1 MRSGIDWREVG
12 AGGRFEQIVSVL
24 LSTLHPGSRRID
36 GSGGDGG
43 RDHQFE
49 VDGRLELWQS
59 KYFLG
64 RLAEKGRKRQ
74 VTDSLLTAAA
84 LQPDSWTL
92 VTPMVPTPEELAW
105 LRELQHQYPFPLDW
119 KGGDW
124 LDAELMLHPSI
135 VRHFNSANDEYVA
148 LLRELSQEQ
157 EALVDGLPAAR
168 ERLEN
173 LAGKINGSNPFYDL
187 ILTLDSGRVTSAG
200 LRAKYP
206 GADVDSPITIRFAV
220 VVGSEPADAQ
230 VSEALENA
238 LSWGEQATLPA
249 THVKNLVVDAPHGLG
264 HTADQAVLT
273 IGPAESEPVVLD
285 LQLAVW
291 APDGQKMAALPA
303 RLLERVRGQRGVTV
317 KGQDLTGVVNVQLR
331 LDEQES
337 RESLNLRF
345 NEPPPL
351 VPSTLLPVLR
361 FMKMCVAPNKLSF
374 DLKNPESS
382 WAVEIPTSYVPA
394 LDDYVTFVEGLDR
407 VQRTAMTPFP
417 VPAQWTGRDALEVR
431 RAVRLLDG
439 ERVRIGGGPANFS
452 LEAEVAGAFREA
464 TKVSERHTIALAAS
478 ESFKTQICGYTLDLG
493 PCIFYIEAATLEIDE
508 TADESGGYAVTVHPG
523 DGYGV
528 EVGLGHLQDDPGQ
541 PRAPRDL

>member
-1 MRSGIDWREVG
+1 MRDGIDWREVG

-168 ERLEN
+168 ETARE
-173 LAGKINGSNPFYDL
+173 PRREDQ
-187 ILTLDSGRVTSAG
+187 
-200 LRAKYP
+200 
-206 GADVDSPITIRFAV
+206 RF
-220 VVGSEPADAQ
+220 Q
-230 VSEALENA
+230 
-238 LSWGEQATLPA
+238 
-249 THVKNLVVDAPHGLG
+249 
-264 HTADQAVLT
+264 
-273 IGPAESEPVVLD
+273 
-285 LQLAVW
+285 
-291 APDGQKMAALPA
+291 
-303 RLLERVRGQRGVTV
+303 
-317 KGQDLTGVVNVQLR
+317 
-331 LDEQES
+331 
-337 RESLNLRF
+337 
-345 NEPPPL
+345 
-351 VPSTLLPVLR
+351 PVL
-361 FMKMCVAPNKLSF
+361 
-374 DLKNPESS
+374 
-382 WAVEIPTSYVPA
+382 
-394 LDDYVTFVEGLDR
+394 
-407 VQRTAMTPFP
+407 
-417 VPAQWTGRDALEVR
+417 
-431 RAVRLLDG
+431 
-439 ERVRIGGGPANFS
+439 
-452 LEAEVAGAFREA
+452 
-464 TKVSERHTIALAAS
+464 
-478 ESFKTQICGYTLDLG
+478 
-493 PCIFYIEAATLEIDE
+493 
-508 TADESGGYAVTVHPG
+508 
-523 DGYGV
+523 
-528 EVGLGHLQDDPGQ
+528 
-541 PRAPRDL
+541 